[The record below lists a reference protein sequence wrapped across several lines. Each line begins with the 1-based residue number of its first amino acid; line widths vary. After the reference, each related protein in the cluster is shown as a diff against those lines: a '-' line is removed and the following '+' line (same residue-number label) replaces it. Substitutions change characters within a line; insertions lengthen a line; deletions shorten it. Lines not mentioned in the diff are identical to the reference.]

1 MKKILVLATLFML
14 VIGCKPQSK
23 DIKNIS
29 AEDLK
34 VELKN
39 DIQLLD
45 VRTPKEWKG
54 GIIEGAEK
62 VSVTSDG
69 FVEKANQVLDK
80 SKPVYVY
87 CKSGG
92 RSLIASEML
101 LKEGYKVYN
110 VEGGY
115 MDWLDVISN

>member
-1 MKKILVLATLFML
+1 ML

-29 AEDLK
+29 VEDLK

-115 MDWLDVISN
+115 MDWKDLE